1 MNGIEKLTGWAT
13 VDLKEAAYVGVGVM
27 IEHYDEIDRIAERF
41 CLGSR
46 PHALADIFEKGLQ
59 AMLDMCDMDDHVCQI
74 EEGYTAVPFTDTE
87 VKAWEDA
94 RKEDKE

>member
-1 MNGIEKLTGWAT
+1 MNGIEKLNGWAT
-13 VDLKEAAYVGVGVM
+13 TDLKEAAYVGVGMM
-27 IEHYDEIDRIAERF
+27 IEHYDDIDRIAERF
-41 CLGSR
+41 CHNR
-46 PHALADIFEKGLQ
+46 AEAFADIFEKGLQ